1 MNTNCKDCD
10 RPNCDAEAAK
20 AAMLAD
26 NDATDETFEAWL
38 AAERICAAHAVDWRA
53 RCLAAE
59 AELAK
64 LREGLPRWKADEF
77 RPAHL
82 VLLSYGGEA
91 GRAWLRAGHFWSR
104 CGGVVTQHV
113 DMDAARR
120 MVEVHHGLPVCEV
133 LP

>member
-26 NDATDETFEAWL
+26 NATDDTFEAWI
-38 AAERICAAHAVDWRA
+38 AADAICAAHAVNWRA

-64 LREGLPRWKADEF
+64 LREGLLDSIADN
-77 RPAHL
+77 RQA
-82 VLLSYGGEA
+82 A
-91 GRAWLRAGHFWSR
+91 
-104 CGGVVTQHV
+104 TQS
-113 DMDAARR
+113 AN
-120 MVEVHHGLPVCEV
+120 EV